1 MLFSKIIGQEKL
13 KERLIDTVKNQR
25 ISHAQLFLGKTGYGS
40 LPLAIAYAQYICCS
54 DKKENDSCG
63 VCNSCKKFEKLI
75 HPDLHFTYPVNTTD
89 HVKSKPVSDDFLA
102 LWRELFLE
110 NPYFDSDDWS
120 RKLGTENKQ
129 GFIGVDESKNIIK
142 KLSFKPY
149 EAEFKIQLI
158 FKPETMNQDAS
169 NKLLKLIEEPTDK
182 TIIILIAEDEEQ
194 LLKTITSRTQIIR
207 IPPIEQNTLVN
218 ELSSKTSTEIATQI
232 ASLAQGNFSF
242 ATSKL
247 EKEEENLFFFE
258 QFKTWMR
265 VCYKADI
272 QGIHKWVEDISATSV
287 GREKRKRFILYA
299 IDLMR
304 EGILRNYAGNEFQQF
319 FGDEDRFVNNFAP
332 FVHARNVLPMSEIL
346 NEGYQHISRN
356 AYSKIL
362 FMDLSMKFANLLH
375 VKNVH
380 L

>member
-13 KERLIDTVKNQR
+13 KKRLIETVKNQR
-25 ISHAQLFLGKTGYGS
+25 ISHAQLFLGKTGFGT
-40 LPLAIAYAQYICCS
+40 LPLAIAYAQFICCT
-54 DKKENDSCG
+54 DKIENDSCG
-63 VCNSCKKFEKLI
+63 MCKSCIKFEKLV
-75 HPDLHFTYPVNTTD
+75 HPDLHFTYPVNTND
-89 HVKSKPVSDDFLA
+89 HIKSKPVSDDFIP

-110 NPYFDSDDWS
+110 NPYFDIDDWS

-142 KLSFKPY
+142 KLSLKPY
-149 EAEFKIQLI
+149 ESEFKIQLI
-158 FKPETMNQDAS
+158 FRAEAMNADAS

-182 TIIILIAEDEEQ
+182 TIILLIAEDEEQ

-207 IPPIEQNTLVN
+207 VPPIEQPILANKLT
-218 ELSSKTSTEIATQI
+218 EFSSSEMADKVSK
-232 ASLAQGNFSF
+232 LAMGDYNF
-242 ATSKL
+242 AKSKL
-247 EKEEENLFFFE
+247 EKEEEDQYFFK
-258 QFKTWMR
+258 QFQTWMR

-272 QGIHKWVEDISATSV
+272 QGINQWVEEISASSV
-287 GREKRKRFILYA
+287 GREKRKRFVLYA

-304 EGILRNYAGNEFQQF
+304 EGILRNYAGKEFQQF
-319 FGDEDRFVNNFAP
+319 FGEEEKFVGNFAP

-346 NEGYQHISRN
+346 NEAYQHISRN

>member
-13 KERLIDTVKNQR
+13 KNRLIDTVKNQR
-25 ISHAQLFLGKTGYGS
+25 ISHAQLFLGKTGFGT
-40 LPLAIAYAQYICCS
+40 LPLAIAYAQFICCT

-63 VCNSCKKFEKLI
+63 ICKSCVKFEKLV
-75 HPDLHFTYPVNTTD
+75 HPDLHFTYPVNTND
-89 HVKSKPVSDDFLA
+89 HIKSKPVSDDFIP

-110 NPYFDSDDWS
+110 NPYFDIDDWS

-129 GFIGVDESKNIIK
+129 GFIGVDESKKIIK
-142 KLSFKPY
+142 KLSLKPY
-149 EAEFKIQLI
+149 ESEFKIQLI
-158 FKPETMNQDAS
+158 FRAEAMNADAS

-182 TIIILIAEDEEQ
+182 TIILLIAEDEEQ

-207 IPPIEQNTLVN
+207 VPPIEQPILANKLT
-218 ELSSKTSTEIATQI
+218 EFSSSEMADKVSK
-232 ASLAQGNFSF
+232 LAMGDYNF
-242 ATSKL
+242 AKSKL
-247 EKEEENLFFFE
+247 EKEEEDQYFFK
-258 QFKTWMR
+258 QFQTWMR

-272 QGIHKWVEDISATSV
+272 QGINQWVEEISASSV
-287 GREKRKRFILYA
+287 GREKRKRFVLYA

-304 EGILRNYAGNEFQQF
+304 EGILRNYAGKEFQQF
-319 FGDEDRFVNNFAP
+319 FGEEEKFVGNFAP

-346 NEGYQHISRN
+346 NEAYQHISRN

>member
-13 KERLIDTVKNQR
+13 KNRLIDTVKNQR
-25 ISHAQLFLGKTGYGS
+25 ISHAQLFLGKTGFGT
-40 LPLAIAYAQYICCS
+40 LPLAIAYAQFICCT

-63 VCNSCKKFEKLI
+63 ICKSCIKFEKLV
-75 HPDLHFTYPVNTTD
+75 HPDLHFTYPVNTND
-89 HVKSKPVSDDFLA
+89 HIKSKPISDDFIP

-110 NPYFDSDDWS
+110 NPYFDIDDWS

-142 KLSFKPY
+142 KLSLKPY
-149 EAEFKIQLI
+149 ESEFKIQLI
-158 FKPETMNQDAS
+158 FRAEAMNADAS

-182 TIIILIAEDEEQ
+182 TIILLIAEDEEQ

-207 IPPIEQNTLVN
+207 VPPIDQAILVN
-218 ELSSKTSTEIATQI
+218 KLTDFSSSEMANKVSK
-232 ASLAQGNFSF
+232 LAMGDYNF
-242 ATSKL
+242 AKSKL
-247 EKEEENLFFFE
+247 EKEEEDQYFFK
-258 QFKTWMR
+258 QFQTWMR

-272 QGIHKWVEDISATSV
+272 QGINQWVEEISSSSV

-299 IDLMR
+299 IELMR
-304 EGILRNYAGNEFQQF
+304 EGILRNYAGKEFQQF
-319 FGDEDRFVNNFAP
+319 FGEEEKFVVNFAP
-332 FVHARNVLPMSEIL
+332 FVHARNVLQMSEIL
-346 NEGYQHISRN
+346 NEAHQHISRN